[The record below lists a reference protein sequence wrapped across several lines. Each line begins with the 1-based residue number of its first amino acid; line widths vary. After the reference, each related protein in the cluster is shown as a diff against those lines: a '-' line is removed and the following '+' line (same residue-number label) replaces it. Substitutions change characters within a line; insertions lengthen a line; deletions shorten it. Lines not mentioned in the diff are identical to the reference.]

1 MEFTINDVV
10 SAIGG
15 LLFHDYVIYALLLT
29 GLLFTLWSGFGQYRA
44 LTHGVKVIRGDY
56 DKKDDP
62 GAITHFQALSAA
74 LSATVGLGNIAGV
87 AIAVALGGPGAVFWM
102 WVIGLLGM
110 ALKMTE
116 VTQSMLTRD
125 TSDPENPHGGPMYV
139 IDSLFKKAGGRLGA
153 TIGGI
158 FCFTLV
164 LSAITGGNMFQAWNV
179 AAVTTQYFDIPG
191 VSGMEITNNFNQ
203 KHLPL
208 GWCLPSS

>member
-1 MEFTINDVV
+1 MHSLTV
-10 SAIGG
+10 SPS
-15 LLFHDYVIYALLLT
+15 F
-29 GLLFTLWSGFGQYRA
+29 
-44 LTHGVKVIRGDY
+44 RGKY

-62 GAITHFQALSAA
+62 GAISHFQALSAA

-87 AIAVALGGPGAVFWM
+87 ALAVAIGGPGAVFWM
-102 WVIGLLGM
+102 WVIGVLGM

-125 TSDPENPHGGPMYV
+125 TSDPNNPHGGPMYV
-139 IDSLFKKAGGRLGA
+139 IDNLFKKAGGRLGA

-179 AAVTTQYFDIPG
+179 AAVTTQYFEVPG
-191 VSGMEITNNFNQ
+191 VSNIEKTASFQ
-203 KHLPL
+203 
-208 GWCLPSS
+208 S